1 MPSMRDSCE
10 SFFLQNAR
18 QPVSKEL
25 IPRCVHL
32 DMASNFAGTLL
43 GITNCAANMMGV
55 VAPAVAGYLTQ
66 VSPFQGDLT
75 IRLCISRLFIFL
87 PFPGPQ

>member
-1 MPSMRDSCE
+1 MWC
-10 SFFLQNAR
+10 NN
-18 QPVSKEL
+18 
-25 IPRCVHL
+25 RCVHL

-66 VSPFQGDLT
+66 VGSY
-75 IRLCISRLFIFL
+75 IFG
-87 PFPGPQ
+87 FF